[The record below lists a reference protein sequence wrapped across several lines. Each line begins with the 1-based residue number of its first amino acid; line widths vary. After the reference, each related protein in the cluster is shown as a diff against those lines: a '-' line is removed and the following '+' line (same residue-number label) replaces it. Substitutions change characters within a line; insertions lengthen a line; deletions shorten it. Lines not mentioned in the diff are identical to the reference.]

1 MKTVDPELMRAINR
15 FHVMD
20 AIRRVGPIARV
31 EICARTQLSATTVS
45 AITAT
50 LLDDGLIVPRHLG
63 DVRDPGRDHSRDLGR
78 DNGRGRPRVMLELNP
93 HAAFVVGVKLA
104 PGQITVAATDFRAD
118 TLASL
123 AMPIRISRQPSSVIA
138 DLVEDGV
145 RRCVADAGLAI
156 EAVAGLCVGLP
167 GRVERNTGIC
177 RSSPIFGE
185 ADVPFAAAL
194 LERLGV
200 PTVIESDVSLVTMA
214 ENWFGEARG
223 LDDFLVVSVEHRLGL
238 GIMHRGELF
247 RGANGLG
254 PDLDGLLVSLPAAG
268 GAAPTRLGS
277 VASEAAILGH
287 AQAIL
292 AGTDHA
298 AAFRSGRGMATVVA
312 RAQAGDARIL
322 AILRAAGEALGFAVA
337 NLILLFAPSKIV
349 LAGEAMNAGGSLLD
363 PLRARVAALAQ
374 PGTAHATDI
383 AVHPWSDDSWARG
396 AAALTLRE
404 LYGAPWNTT
413 GPAEPR

>member
-63 DVRDPGRDHSRDLGR
+63 GMRDLCR

-93 HAAFVVGVKLA
+93 QAAFVVGVKLA
-104 PGQITVAATDFRAD
+104 PGQITIAATDFRAD

-123 AMPIRISRQPSSVIA
+123 TMPIRISRQPSSVIA

-177 RSSPIFGE
+177 RSSSIFGE

-200 PTVIESDVSLVTMA
+200 PTVIETDVNLVTMA

-223 LDDFLVVSVEHRLGL
+223 LDDFLVVSVEHTLGL
-238 GIMHRGELF
+238 GIMHGGELL
-247 RGANGLG
+247 RGAYGLG
-254 PDLDGLLVSLPAAG
+254 SDLDGLLVSLPATA
-268 GAAPTRLGS
+268 GAAQTRLGS

-287 AQAIL
+287 AQAVL
-292 AGTDHA
+292 EGTEHA
-298 AAFRSGRGMATVVA
+298 AAFRSGRGMAAVVA

-349 LAGEAMNAGGSLLD
+349 LAGEAVNAGPALLD
-363 PLRARVAALAQ
+363 PLRASVATLAQ
-374 PGTAHATDI
+374 PGTAHVTDI
-383 AVHPWSDDSWARG
+383 TVHPWSNNSWARG

>member
-1 MKTVDPELMRAINR
+1 MKTADPELMRAINR

-31 EICARTQLSATTVS
+31 EICARTQLSPTTVS

-50 LLDDGLIVPRHLG
+50 LLDDGLIMPRHLG
-63 DVRDPGRDHSRDLGR
+63 GVRDPGRDG
-78 DNGRGRPRVMLELNP
+78 GRGRPRVMLELNP
-93 HAAFVVGVKLA
+93 QAAFVVGVKLA
-104 PGQITVAATDFRAD
+104 PGQITVATTDFRGD

-123 AMPIRISRQPSSVIA
+123 AMPVRVSRQPASVIA

-177 RSSPIFGE
+177 RASPIFGG
-185 ADVPFAAAL
+185 ADVAFAAAL

-200 PTVIESDVSLVTMA
+200 PTVIETDVNLVTMA

-223 LDDFLVVSVEHRLGL
+223 LDDFLVVSVEHGLGL
-238 GIMHRGELF
+238 GIMHHGELF
-247 RGANGLG
+247 RGANGVG
-254 PDLDGLLVSLPAAG
+254 PDLDGLLVDFDAKHG
-268 GAAPTRLGS
+268 LGS
-277 VASEAAILGH
+277 IASEAAILGR
-287 AQAIL
+287 AQAVL
-292 AGTDHA
+292 EGADHA
-298 AAFRSGRGMATVVA
+298 AAFRSGRGMAAVVA
-312 RAQAGDARIL
+312 CAQAGHARIL

-337 NLILLFAPSKIV
+337 NLIRLFAPSKVV
-349 LAGEAMNAGGSLLD
+349 LAGEAMNAGSALLD
-363 PLRARVAALAQ
+363 PLRARVAALAT
-374 PGTAHATDI
+374 PGTPATDI
-383 AVHPWSDDSWARG
+383 AVHRWSDDSWARG